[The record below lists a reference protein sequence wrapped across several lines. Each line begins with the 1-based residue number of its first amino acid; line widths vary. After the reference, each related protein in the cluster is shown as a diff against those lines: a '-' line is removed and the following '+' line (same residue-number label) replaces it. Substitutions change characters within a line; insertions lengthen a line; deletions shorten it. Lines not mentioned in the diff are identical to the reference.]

1 MPTYL
6 EDEIIRI
13 AAKAGAE
20 AAIQKEAEKKK
31 ELEKKKHSKRL
42 RNTKLL
48 LEHYREFKAYSA
60 NVVYNAETSPHAIDI
75 LEALWIKDD
84 DRRELVIDSIKRSAV
99 RTMVIVSHID
109 TMLDV
114 YNSLVEKSNDELEKR
129 RCRVITARYISDEQ
143 LTIEEIA
150 REESIEPRTV
160 YLDIEAAVSKL
171 STLFFGIDMF
181 LNV

>member
-48 LEHYREFKAYSA
+48 LEDRKS
-60 NVVYNAETSPHAIDI
+60 VV
-75 LEALWIKDD
+75 
-84 DRRELVIDSIKRSAV
+84 
-99 RTMVIVSHID
+99 
-109 TMLDV
+109 
-114 YNSLVEKSNDELEKR
+114 
-129 RCRVITARYISDEQ
+129 
-143 LTIEEIA
+143 
-150 REESIEPRTV
+150 
-160 YLDIEAAVSKL
+160 
-171 STLFFGIDMF
+171 
-181 LNV
+181 

>member
-60 NVVYNAETSPHAIDI
+60 NAVYNAETSPHAIDI

-99 RTMVIVSHID
+99 RTMV
-109 TMLDV
+109 
-114 YNSLVEKSNDELEKR
+114 YR
-129 RCRVITARYISDEQ
+129 
-143 LTIEEIA
+143 
-150 REESIEPRTV
+150 
-160 YLDIEAAVSKL
+160 L
-171 STLFFGIDMF
+171 SPSQMA
-181 LNV
+181 

>member
-60 NVVYNAETSPHAIDI
+60 NAVYNAKHH
-75 LEALWIKDD
+75 
-84 DRRELVIDSIKRSAV
+84 
-99 RTMVIVSHID
+99 RTLLI
-109 TMLDV
+109 
-114 YNSLVEKSNDELEKR
+114 Y
-129 RCRVITARYISDEQ
+129 
-143 LTIEEIA
+143 
-150 REESIEPRTV
+150 
-160 YLDIEAAVSKL
+160 SKL
-171 STLFFGIDMF
+171 CG
-181 LNV
+181 